1 MNQKEKIRIFVS
13 SVQKELELERVA
25 VASWVSADPQLA
37 DVCEVVLFEKEPL
50 SGKRIRKPY
59 LECLETCQI
68 YLLIL
73 DCEYGN
79 PPEFSAT
86 HEEYRFA
93 YTKGL
98 PILIFLKGKTDYRR
112 EAKTKAFLKEIRDDD
127 NTYKR
132 FHDRLDLE
140 PEFRKA
146 LSRALGNLFDVQIE
160 SEPADTVPSVESAS
174 VFEQQA
180 LDISADQLDE
190 TSSEKWLRAIKAV
203 PEGQSLSDIE
213 RLNALRQKGLVR
225 LEGNLFRTQASGLLF
240 LGKDP
245 AARFPQCRIF
255 ADAFRGTV
263 SDSTPADQITLSGPA
278 PVLVEQVWE
287 FVQKNTRHPMR
298 VVGLTRIAL
307 DEYPREAVRE
317 CIVNAIAHRNYEDS
331 ARQILVKL
339 FSDRLEIL
347 SPGAPMKPLTV
358 AKIRK
363 GNCPPCSRN
372 PVLGQYL
379 NHLRLMDQRG
389 SGIGRMKTAM
399 LNHGLNGPEYA
410 LTEGYFCVTLKG
422 PGDDLDCLRIPA
434 GASAGLPPAVEDQLT
449 DRQRD
454 ILSRLAGGERISSA
468 LCLQLYKI
476 TRQAVNA
483 DFNKLLGLGLIE
495 RVGAG
500 RATYYVLNPEIN
512 RQGIVK

>member
-93 YTKGL
+93 CEKGL

-112 EAKTKAFLKEIRDDD
+112 EAKTKAFLKEIKDDD

-146 LSRALGNLFDVQIE
+146 LNRALENLFDVQIE

-213 RLNALRQKGLVR
+213 RLNALRQKDWFGLKVAYSGHR
-225 LEGNLFRTQASGLLF
+225 RPVCFFWAKTRRPDSRNAGFLPMHSGERFRTAPRRIRSHFPGQLRFWSNRSGNLFRKTRVIRCGL
-240 LGKDP
+240 
-245 AARFPQCRIF
+245 
-255 ADAFRGTV
+255 
-263 SDSTPADQITLSGPA
+263 
-278 PVLVEQVWE
+278 
-287 FVQKNTRHPMR
+287 
-298 VVGLTRIAL
+298 
-307 DEYPREAVRE
+307 
-317 CIVNAIAHRNYEDS
+317 S
-331 ARQILVKL
+331 A
-339 FSDRLEIL
+339 
-347 SPGAPMKPLTV
+347 
-358 AKIRK
+358 
-363 GNCPPCSRN
+363 
-372 PVLGQYL
+372 
-379 NHLRLMDQRG
+379 
-389 SGIGRMKTAM
+389 
-399 LNHGLNGPEYA
+399 
-410 LTEGYFCVTLKG
+410 
-422 PGDDLDCLRIPA
+422 
-434 GASAGLPPAVEDQLT
+434 
-449 DRQRD
+449 
-454 ILSRLAGGERISSA
+454 
-468 LCLQLYKI
+468 
-476 TRQAVNA
+476 
-483 DFNKLLGLGLIE
+483 
-495 RVGAG
+495 
-500 RATYYVLNPEIN
+500 
-512 RQGIVK
+512 